1 MAACRFRKRLMSQR
15 HSEAVERRGIVGR
28 ERQRAS
34 RHVGRNAVEYNQ
46 KLTMRFTSFR
56 AATKYPQRSYE
67 FNRSNIFLAVIAE
80 NVIRL
85 EA

>member
-1 MAACRFRKRLMSQR
+1 MRVLALS
-15 HSEAVERRGIVGR
+15 GR
-28 ERQRAS
+28 ERQRAPC
-34 RHVGRNAVEYNQ
+34 HVGRNAVEYNQ

-56 AATKYPQRSYE
+56 AATRNPQQSYG
-67 FNRSNIFLAVIAE
+67 FNSSNIFLAVIAE